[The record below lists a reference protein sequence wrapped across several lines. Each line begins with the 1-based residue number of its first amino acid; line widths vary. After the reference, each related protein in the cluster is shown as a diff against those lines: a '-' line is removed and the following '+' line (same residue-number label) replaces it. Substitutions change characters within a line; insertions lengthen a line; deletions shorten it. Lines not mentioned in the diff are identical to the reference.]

1 VILNPLFLL
10 RTVQLALVQIR
21 ANIVRSLLTTLG
33 IIIGVASVTSV
44 IAALTGLKDTVLGE
58 IETFGAN
65 KMFIFPSRPSDLPAN
80 LFPWDRIRL
89 RPEEARLLAEVC
101 PSIRQLTPI
110 TSLNA
115 TVEHRGRRQD
125 GISVTGIWPTW
136 HAIERRQVISGRPF
150 VEDDEETGR
159 NVCLVNEAAIE
170 ELDLPIDP
178 AGSEILINNRRF
190 LVVGLVETLEATF
203 IRGMDTSQSE
213 VFIPFETA
221 RRMQNPSFFM
231 HIVAQI
237 VSPEAAEEAQAEA
250 RFALR
255 NARQL
260 EPDQPDTFR
269 VQPIDQFI
277 DQFKSVAAV
286 ITAIAGGIV
295 AISLLVGGIGIMNI
309 MLVSVSERTREIGLR
324 KALGATPSAI
334 LMQFLTEATVLS
346 LLGGA
351 IGLGF
356 GMLLAF
362 AMTLPENGLAD
373 AAIPQWAIIMSVGFS
388 GAVGIVFGMFPAIKA
403 SRLDPIDALRHE

>member
-1 VILNPLFLL
+1 MMLNPLFLL
-10 RTVQLALVQIR
+10 RTIQLALVQIR
-21 ANIVRSLLTTLG
+21 ANLVRSLLTTLG
-33 IIIGVASVTSV
+33 IIIGVASVTAV

-65 KMFIFPSRPSDLPAN
+65 KMFIFPARPSDLPAN
-80 LFPWDRIRL
+80 LFPWERIRL

-110 TSLNA
+110 TSLRA
-115 TVEHRGRRQD
+115 TIEYRGRRQE
-125 GISVTGIWPTW
+125 GIEVTGIWPTW
-136 HAIERRQVISGRPF
+136 HAIERREVLAGRPL
-150 VEDDEETGR
+150 VEDDEDTGR
-159 NVCLVNEAAIE
+159 NVCLVNEAAIG

-178 AGSEILINNRRF
+178 AGAEILISGQRF

-231 HIVAQI
+231 RIVAQI
-237 VSPEAAEEAQAEA
+237 ISPEAAPEVQAEA
-250 RFALR
+250 TFALR
-255 NARQL
+255 NARL
-260 EPDQPDTFR
+260 LDADDPDTFR

-277 DQFKSVAAV
+277 DQFKAVAAV

-324 KALGATPSAI
+324 
-334 LMQFLTEATVLS
+334 
-346 LLGGA
+346 
-351 IGLGF
+351 
-356 GMLLAF
+356 
-362 AMTLPENGLAD
+362 
-373 AAIPQWAIIMSVGFS
+373 
-388 GAVGIVFGMFPAIKA
+388 
-403 SRLDPIDALRHE
+403 